1 VFYESFDKS
10 WKGRWIVSH
19 KGEFTGTRWQATD
32 DEYSVQG
39 GGKRER
45 EHKLKQRD
53 QQKLKPK
60 SIIHYLF

>member
-19 KGEFTGTRWQATD
+19 KDEFTGTRWQATV

-39 GGKRER
+39 GGEERER
-45 EHKLKQRD
+45 ESTSLNKGISRSSNLRA
-53 QQKLKPK
+53 
-60 SIIHYLF
+60 

>member
-1 VFYESFDKS
+1 LTRAGKDVGLFLTRTSLQVQDGRQLLMNIVFK
-10 WKGRWIVSH
+10 V
-19 KGEFTGTRWQATD
+19 
-32 DEYSVQG
+32 
-39 GGKRER
+39 GGKRERER